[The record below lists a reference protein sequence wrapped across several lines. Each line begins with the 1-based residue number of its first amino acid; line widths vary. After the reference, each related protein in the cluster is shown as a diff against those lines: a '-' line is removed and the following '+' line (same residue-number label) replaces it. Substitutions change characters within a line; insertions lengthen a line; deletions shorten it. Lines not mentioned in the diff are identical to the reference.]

1 MIRGFFVDPV
11 VQGALHAGAAL
22 LFGAAAFHKL
32 RDPAGFRASLAGYRL
47 LPARALPMVAAG
59 LALAELALAAG
70 CLAPATAPAACLA
83 GAVLVVAYAGAVAAN
98 LARGRRAIDCGCG
111 GPGGRRPL
119 SGGLV
124 VRNVVLAALLVLAAL
139 PAGARSLVWLD
150 ALSLAGLFA
159 VLALVYAAADV
170 ALANA
175 ARLRDAGG
183 PAWSTH

>member
-1 MIRGFFVDPV
+1 MIRGLFVDPA
-11 VQGALHAGAAL
+11 VQGALHASAAL
-22 LFGAAAFHKL
+22 LFGAAALHKL

-47 LPARALPMVAAG
+47 LPARAVPTVAAG
-59 LALAELALAAG
+59 LVLSELALAAG

-83 GAVLVVAYAGAVAAN
+83 GAVLVVAYACAVGVN

-119 SGGLV
+119 SAGLV

-150 ALSLAGLFA
+150 ALSVAGLA
-159 VLALVYAAADV
+159 ALLALVYASADV

-183 PAWSTH
+183 PAWSTR